1 MNQLKQIKAN
11 NICIDKN
18 NNIYCVNNKM
28 LDSD

>member
-11 NICIDKN
+11 NISIDKN